1 LIAGLRI
8 LFFIL
13 DFIVI
18 DGVAVDVIVVIVVIA
33 AAVVSSDRAA
43 VALLIGLQVQLQ
55 P

>member
-8 LFFIL
+8 LLFIL
-13 DFIVI
+13 DLIVI

-33 AAVVSSDRAA
+33 AAVVSSYWAA